1 MIRILHVDDHMI
13 VRQGLKQILADAPH
27 LKITGEASTA
37 KETLELLKK
46 GTWDILILDIA
57 LPDQNGIELL
67 AHVKELYPDLPVLV
81 LSAHDEVEYAVRV
94 VIK

>member
-46 GTWDILILDIA
+46 GTHNVPKKNLQRMLDRY
-57 LPDQNGIELL
+57 
-67 AHVKELYPDLPVLV
+67 VKDVK
-81 LSAHDEVEYAVRV
+81 VEDV
-94 VIK
+94 VFMFSFTPAIYKGSHNYR